1 MGRTYIKVRPIFLE
15 LIMKSVTTF
24 ILAVIFTVVG
34 VMNVSAQSTES
45 IWLSASTN
53 VFKTQETV
61 TVNVN
66 ATSATP
72 VQGFTFQIR
81 YDPNCLKP
89 VNASSTIPGMNAL
102 ALPQTSGLVDGSYAS
117 TTPQMVNGVLAEVR
131 FTTLGGCNTNLMLE
145 SAALAIRNESGFAA
159 PLAGVTLGERNIALN
174 IDKEVAAAQSEV
186 PVTGSVLPL
195 EPTVVTKAT
204 NYSWILGL
212 LAVVFVL
219 GCLFVAFKYFK
230 MGSPANTSG
239 GLVQKRSSS
248 SQLATLHMKRGPQA
262 GKSIVLKQLPIG
274 IGRDPRNEVCL
285 NDPNIG
291 IQHARIFTSNND
303 YYLMD
308 LSGNT
313 FINGQA
319 VRNSSV
325 VLKPGDVVRLGK
337 SALFVFGS

>member
-1 MGRTYIKVRPIFLE
+1 
-15 LIMKSVTTF
+15 MKSVTTF
-24 ILAVIFTVVG
+24 ILAVIFAVVG
-34 VMNVSAQSTES
+34 VMNVSAQSAES

-53 VFKTQETV
+53 MFKTQETV

-66 ATSATP
+66 GTSATP

-81 YDPNCLKP
+81 YDPSCLKP
-89 VNASSTIPGMNAL
+89 VNASSTVPGMNAL
-102 ALPQTSGLVDGSYAS
+102 PLPQTSGLVDGSYAS
-117 TTPQMVNGVLAEVR
+117 TTPQIVNGVLAEVR
-131 FTTLGGCNTNLMLE
+131 FTTLGGCNTNLTLE

-159 PLAGVTLGERNIALN
+159 PLASVTLGERNINLS
-174 IDKEVAAAQSEV
+174 IDQEVAAVQPEV
-186 PVTGSVLPL
+186 PVTGAVLPL
-195 EPTVVTKAT
+195 EPTVVNRVN
-204 NYSWILGL
+204 NYGWAIGM
-212 LAVVFVL
+212 LAVLFVL
-219 GCLFVAFKYFK
+219 GCLYVAFKYFK
-230 MGSPANTSG
+230 LGNNANTPVSKA
-239 GLVQKRSSS
+239 QRKASSA
-248 SQLATLHMKRGPQA
+248 SQYAMLHMKRGPQA
-262 GKSIVLKQLPIG
+262 GKSIVLKQMPIG

-313 FINGQA
+313 YINGQA

-325 VLKPGDVVRLGK
+325 ILKPGDVVRLGK